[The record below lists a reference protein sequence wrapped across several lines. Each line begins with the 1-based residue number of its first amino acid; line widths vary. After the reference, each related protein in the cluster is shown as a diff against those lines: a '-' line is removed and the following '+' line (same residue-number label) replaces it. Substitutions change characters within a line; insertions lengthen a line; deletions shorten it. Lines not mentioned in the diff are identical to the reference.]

1 MSRTSNAVANE
12 RYEEGQ
18 QVVIDEQTAS
28 ISLLQRRLRIG
39 FISTVMIIDRLEEEG
54 VVGPYNG
61 PLPREVLVKKKGM
74 ITNLSYLKCPQC

>member
-1 MSRTSNAVANE
+1 MSRISNAVANE

-39 FISTVMIIDRLEEEG
+39 FISAVMIIDRLEDEG

-61 PLPREVLVKKKGM
+61 PLPREVLVKKQR
-74 ITNLSYLKCPQC
+74 NDY

>member
-1 MSRTSNAVANE
+1 MSKISRSVANE
-12 RYEEGQ
+12 RYVEGQ

-39 FISTVMIIDRLEEEG
+39 FISAVMIMDRMEEEG

-61 PLPREVLVKKKGM
+61 PLPREVLVKKQRSD
-74 ITNLSYLKCPQC
+74 N